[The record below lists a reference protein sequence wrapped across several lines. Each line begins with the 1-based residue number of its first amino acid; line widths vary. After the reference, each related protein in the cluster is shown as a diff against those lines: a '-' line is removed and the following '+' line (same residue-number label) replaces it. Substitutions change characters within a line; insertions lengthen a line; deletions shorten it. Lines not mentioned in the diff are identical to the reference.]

1 MRSRSTPMIEL
12 TVLISDTAS
21 APPALAARAG

>member
-1 MRSRSTPMIEL
+1 MVSRLTPMMEF